1 MKNKNKTTIEEEDS
15 NEAKEEKKYQPAPSP
30 EGKPR
35 LKRVDDDNNDV

>member
-15 NEAKEEKKYQPAPSP
+15 NEAKEEKKYHPAPSP